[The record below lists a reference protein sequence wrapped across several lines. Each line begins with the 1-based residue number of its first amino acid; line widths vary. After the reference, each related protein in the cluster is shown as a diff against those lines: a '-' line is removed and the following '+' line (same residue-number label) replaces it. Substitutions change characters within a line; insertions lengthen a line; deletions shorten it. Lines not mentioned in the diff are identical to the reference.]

1 VCYTEDGNNAMIRAN
16 YFKRDD
22 DGLQHGFVMVML
34 PKEAYRFMQEFDCPS
49 SLAVYHLTED
59 KIEMDKTA
67 VIKERMRMPEISFI
81 VDLPQSIIDFVGQ
94 SDVYKTLSESRT
106 LELADNYVSI

>member
-1 VCYTEDGNNAMIRAN
+1 
-16 YFKRDD
+16 
-22 DGLQHGFVMVML
+22 
-34 PKEAYRFMQEFDCPS
+34 
-49 SLAVYHLTED
+49 
-59 KIEMDKTA
+59 
-67 VIKERMRMPEISFI
+67 MPEISFI